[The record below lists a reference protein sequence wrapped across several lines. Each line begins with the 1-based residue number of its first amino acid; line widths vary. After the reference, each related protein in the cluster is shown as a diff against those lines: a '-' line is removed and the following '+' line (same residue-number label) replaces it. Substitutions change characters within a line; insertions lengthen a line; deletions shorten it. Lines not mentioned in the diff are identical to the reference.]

1 MSAQDPF
8 VFLVGCWRSG
18 TSLLQ
23 RIVDAHSEIA
33 ITRAETHWIP
43 KYFKARIGITDDGRV
58 TGELLAALLVDRRFR
73 EFESELEREEI
84 EQLIP
89 RDGEVAYADFVR
101 ALFDVYARKRGKSLA
116 GDKTPGYV
124 REISL
129 LHQLFPGTRFVHLIR
144 DGRDICL
151 SALNWEKRTPF
162 AEIFPTWTEDPVT
175 TAALLWRINVLNG
188 LTRGAPLGPDLYY
201 ELRYE
206 SLVHQPEAACGE
218 LCAFLGLPYEEA
230 MLRFYEGRGRTRL
243 EPGQP
248 TKRAWLPI
256 TPGLR
261 DWRTQMP
268 ADDVERFEA
277 AAGDLL
283 ERLEYGRRVPRPG
296 PKRLAHAARIRER
309 FVAALPGR
317 YQPLPEGW

>member
-1 MSAQDPF
+1 M
-8 VFLVGCWRSG
+8 
-18 TSLLQ
+18 T
-23 RIVDAHSEIA
+23 
-33 ITRAETHWIP
+33 
-43 KYFKARIGITDDGRV
+43 
-58 TGELLAALLVDRRFR
+58 
-73 EFESELEREEI
+73 
-84 EQLIP
+84 
-89 RDGEVAYADFVR
+89 
-101 ALFDVYARKRGKSLA
+101 
-116 GDKTPGYV
+116 
-124 REISL
+124 
-129 LHQLFPGTRFVHLIR
+129 
-144 DGRDICL
+144 
-151 SALNWEKRTPF
+151 
-162 AEIFPTWTEDPVT
+162 FPTWTDDPVT

-188 LTRGAPLGPDLYY
+188 LTRGAPLGPSLYY

-206 SLVHQPEAACGE
+206 SLVHQPEAECRE
-218 LCAFLGLPYEEA
+218 LCAFFGVRYEDA
-230 MLRFYEGRGRTRL
+230 MLCFHEGRTRS
-243 EPGQP
+243 EPGLSA
-248 TKRAWLPI
+248 KRAWLPI